1 MNRKRTSRATVLGV
15 AALFL
20 TPFIVALVLNRLGW
34 HPTGTRNNGVL
45 VQPPEALGDVSLRSR
60 SGQQISLAN
69 AEHRFTLVVRVPA
82 ACDEACVQR
91 LDEWHR
97 VRYSLNRHAPR
108 LFIALVAPAVMPA
121 LPESLHVLDEASVER
136 LHEASPRLAAQADW
150 SGLLIDD
157 KAYLMLEFPPQLPAR
172 LVRRDLG
179 RLIK

>member
-20 TPFIVALVLNRLGW
+20 APFIVALVLNRLGW

-45 VQPPEALGDVSLRSR
+45 VQPPEALGELRLRSR
-60 SGQQISLAN
+60 AGNDIDLLN
-69 AEHRFTLVVRVPA
+69 ADHRFTLVVRVPA
-82 ACDEACVQR
+82 ACDDVCAQR
-91 LDEWHR
+91 LDELHR

-108 LFIALVAPAVMPA
+108 LVVALLAPAVMPA
-121 LPESLHVLDEASVER
+121 LPESLHVLDEASVAR
-136 LHEASPRLAAQADW
+136 LRDASARLAAQADW

-157 KAYLMLEFPPQLPAR
+157 KAFLMLEFPPQLPAR